1 MVSAGNWEGKGAWK
15 EGWQRAGR
23 GWKGKWDKGCAP
35 AQSSEPPSSAFLLT
49 PSLPNA
55 KGKNENLNTN
65 HVGHIGHLWR
75 KKQRNSLQCVLMP
88 NQLLLFKHQSLS
100 NELPCCRQ
108 SNNLISCFQVCNN
121 QVQVV

>member
-1 MVSAGNWEGKGAWK
+1 MASAGSWEGKGAWK

-55 KGKNENLNTN
+55 KGNMKT
-65 HVGHIGHLWR
+65 
-75 KKQRNSLQCVLMP
+75 
-88 NQLLLFKHQSLS
+88 
-100 NELPCCRQ
+100 
-108 SNNLISCFQVCNN
+108 
-121 QVQVV
+121 

>member
-1 MVSAGNWEGKGAWK
+1 MASAGSWEGKGAWK

-55 KGKNENLNTN
+55 KGNIKTTLNTN
-65 HVGHIGHLWR
+65 HIGHIGQ
-75 KKQRNSLQCVLMP
+75 KQRNILQRVLVP
-88 NQLLLFKHQSLS
+88 NQPLLFK
-100 NELPCCRQ
+100 
-108 SNNLISCFQVCNN
+108 N
-121 QVQVV
+121 Q